1 MKFIFKVILTAT
13 LCYVV
18 ELFLPWWTV
27 AIVSF
32 GVNVAFPTKGFNA
45 FLSGFLGVGLLWLGM
60 AWMIDAQSGGLLT
73 ERVAGIFEL
82 TNPIWMIALTGGVG
96 GLVGG
101 LAGLSGTLFRNL
113 RRREEVKGS
122 YYA

>member
-1 MKFIFKVILTAT
+1 MKFIFKMILTAA

-32 GVNVAFPTKGFNA
+32 GVNVAFPTKGANA

-60 AWMIDAQSGGLLT
+60 AWLIDAQSGGLLT
-73 ERVAGIFEL
+73 ERVAGIFTFE
-82 TNPIWMIALTGGVG
+82 NPIWMIALTGGVG

-101 LAGLSGTLFRNL
+101 LAGLSGALFRNL
-113 RRREEVKGS
+113 RRSEEAKGS